1 MIYLYDSAVC
11 DDLRA
16 SFNPDNM
23 GSTSVKVVDPD
34 AAVDVV
40 SQIQNDEFQFPAVV
54 VTRAES
60 YSVDSSRLNFT
71 WLHRGVSTVL
81 DEETNT
87 VYNETVLPINLT
99 YSLTVLAT
107 NTQDADE
114 LTRELMF
121 KYAKEYFS
129 TIHLPYESKRPIRF
143 GLTLDTDAPIEQTS
157 RQLEYLNSGKVYQT
171 IVHLKTEGCVLVTY
185 TPNKMH
191 RYATEPEIRLE

>member
-60 YSVDSSRLNFT
+60 
-71 WLHRGVSTVL
+71 
-81 DEETNT
+81 
-87 VYNETVLPINLT
+87 
-99 YSLTVLAT
+99 
-107 NTQDADE
+107 
-114 LTRELMF
+114 
-121 KYAKEYFS
+121 
-129 TIHLPYESKRPIRF
+129 
-143 GLTLDTDAPIEQTS
+143 
-157 RQLEYLNSGKVYQT
+157 
-171 IVHLKTEGCVLVTY
+171 
-185 TPNKMH
+185 
-191 RYATEPEIRLE
+191 